1 MVELVNYINEIG
13 KVHKTTLKNLK
24 PGEFFIPYFGESD
37 SDKPPAVFIAG
48 AFLDEN
54 SPDRIVIL
62 LKEGRCFEGFQS
74 NSPASTYIVANS
86 NIVIPLTVKTPMQLE
101 PVVDTKAIKESQPE
115 LHQS

>member
-1 MVELVNYINEIG
+1 MVELVNYINEVG
-13 KVHKTTLKNLK
+13 KVHKTTLKNLE
-24 PGEFFIPYFGESD
+24 PGELFMPYFGKSD
-37 SDKPPAVFIAG
+37 SGEPAAIFIAG

-74 NSPASTYIVANS
+74 NTPASTYIVANS

-101 PVVDTKAIKESQPE
+101 PVLDNNAFKDS
-115 LHQS
+115 